1 MWEIDNI
8 SQLIAFLLSLA
19 VGCVF
24 CLIYDIFRA
33 VRKSFK
39 RNAAAMFFE
48 DVLYSLLCGVIG
60 FCFLLGTTGGDLR
73 AFAFIGM
80 GAGFFI
86 CRVTLSRVILPVL
99 LFIIRILRRVF
110 GGISRISAAV
120 FTAIDKAFCKCGEKM
135 RIFFKFLANSLKKG
149 LKKK

>member
-8 SQLIAFLLSLA
+8 SQLIAFLVSLA

-60 FCFLLGTTGGDLR
+60 FCFLLGTTG
-73 AFAFIGM
+73 
-80 GAGFFI
+80 FFI
-86 CRVTLSRVILPVL
+86 CRFTLSRLFLPVL
-99 LFIIRILRRVF
+99 LFIIRALRRVF

-120 FTAIDKAFCKCGEKM
+120 FSAIDKAFCKCGEKI

>member
-1 MWEIDNI
+1 MWEINNA
-8 SQLIAFLLSLA
+8 SQLIAFLTSLA

-48 DVLYSLLCGVIG
+48 DVLYSFICGVIG

-86 CRVTLSRVILPVL
+86 CRFTLSRLFLPAL
-99 LFIIRILRRVF
+99 LFIISILRRVF
-110 GGISRISAAV
+110 GGISRVSAAV
-120 FTAIDKAFCKCGEKM
+120 FSAIDRAFCKCGEKI

>member
-1 MWEIDNI
+1 MWEINNA

-39 RNAAAMFFE
+39 RNAAAVFFE
-48 DVLYSLLCGVIG
+48 DILYSFICGVIG
-60 FCFLLGTTGGDLR
+60 FCFLLGTTGGDMR
-73 AFAFIGM
+73 AFVFVGM

-110 GGISRISAAV
+110 GGISRVSAAV
-120 FTAIDKAFCKCGEKM
+120 FSAIDKAFCKCGGKI

>member
-1 MWEIDNI
+1 MWEINNA
-8 SQLIAFLLSLA
+8 SQLIAFLTSLA

-48 DVLYSLLCGVIG
+48 DVLYSFICGVIG

-73 AFAFIGM
+73 AFAFLGM

-86 CRVTLSRVILPVL
+86 CRGGRGNTRLRACRHGRR
-99 LFIIRILRRVF
+99 LFYMPLYLITSFFADIAFYNTRFQNDIR
-110 GGISRISAAV
+110 
-120 FTAIDKAFCKCGEKM
+120 
-135 RIFFKFLANSLKKG
+135 
-149 LKKK
+149 

>member
-39 RNAAAMFFE
+39 RNAAAVFFE
-48 DVLYSLLCGVIG
+48 DILYSLLCGVIG
-60 FCFLLGTTGGDLR
+60 FCFLLSTTGGDLR
-73 AFAFIGM
+73 AFTFIGM

-86 CRVTLSRVILPVL
+86 CRLTLSRLFLPVL
-99 LFIIRILRRVF
+99 LFVIRVLRRVF
-110 GGISRISAAV
+110 GGISRVSAAV
-120 FTAIDKAFCKCGEKM
+120 FSAIDRAFCKCGEKIQ
-135 RIFFKFLANSLKKG
+135 IFFNFLANSLKKG